1 MILLFCGALVELT
14 VFNSSDVRAVPRSPM
29 AMVRLCYEL
38 TGILQTK
45 LNAGFSKQQ
54 QEDLFQIERSFHE
67 VKL

>member
-1 MILLFCGALVELT
+1 MMLLLCGALVELT
-14 VFNSSDVRAVPRSPM
+14 VINSSDVRAVLRSPM

-38 TGILQTK
+38 TGILQAK
-45 LNAGFSKQQ
+45 LNAGLSKQQ